1 MEPPKQQLWSS
12 REPILGGIA
21 LALLLGGCFWVMSP
35 FMSALMWAIILA
47 YSLSPLQQTFT
58 RWFRGARTLA
68 ACLVTLTVTVMF
80 AGPVIFIGLSLAQDG
95 KDLAK
100 ATREW
105 FMNAPDTAPQWV
117 RAVPIVGDEAGRY
130 WHDFAVGRK
139 QWMDQ
144 IDKQVKS
151 TPVSEVPPPTG
162 SRAPNATRSGGDEV
176 SADDQESKSS
186 HVIVM
191 LGKGLAWAK
200 SWLLSAA
207 KAVGQGVSQ
216 VVISAF
222 LAFFLLRDGPELSR
236 RLSIAVERLAGDRSQ
251 RLIKVAGDTVR
262 GVIFGILGTALAQA
276 LVAGL
281 GFWIAGVPGAV
292 LLAVLTFFFAV
303 IPFGPPLIWLPAA
316 LWLFAQDRTGY
327 GIFMMLW
334 GVGVISGVDN
344 FLRPYLISQGSKTP
358 FALVFCGVVGGALAF
373 GLVGVFLGP
382 ILLAVAFRLI
392 VEWTSGRVGSTDD
405 ETVAMTDGEIL
416 NKAPAHDA

>member
-1 MEPPKQQLWSS
+1 MEPPKQELWSS

-21 LALLLGGCFWVMSP
+21 LALLMGGCFLVMRP

-47 YSLSPLQQTFT
+47 YALNPLQQTFT
-58 RWFRGARTLA
+58 RWFRGSRTLA
-68 ACLVTLTVTVMF
+68 ACLVTLTMAVMF
-80 AGPVIFIGLSLAQDG
+80 AGPVVFTGMSLAQDG
-95 KDLAK
+95 KDLAN
-100 ATREW
+100 ATRDW
-105 FMNAPDTAPQWV
+105 FMKAPDVAPPWV
-117 RAVPIVGDEAGRY
+117 RAVPIVGDEVGQY
-130 WHDFAVGRK
+130 WQDFAVGRK
-139 QWMDQ
+139 RWMDQ

-151 TPVSEVPPPTG
+151 TPVLEDEISMAPGLLINEPVVTADPT
-162 SRAPNATRSGGDEV
+162 V
-176 SADDQESKSS
+176 DDHDAKSS
-186 HVIVM
+186 HLIVM
-191 LGKGLAWAK
+191 LGKGLASAR

-236 RLSIAVERLAGDRSQ
+236 RLSIAVERLAGDRAQ

-262 GVIFGILGTALAQA
+262 GVIFGFLGTALAQA

-316 LWLFAQDRTGY
+316 FWLFAQDQTGF

-334 GVGVISGVDN
+334 GVGVISSVDN

-392 VEWTSGRVGSTDD
+392 VEWTSGRDDSAED
-405 ETVAMTDGEIL
+405 ETAAMTDEEIL
-416 NKAPAHDA
+416 NTAPTHDA